1 MSEKMKLYVWTGFC
15 PDYTD
20 GLAVAVAE
28 TIEQAQ
34 QLVTAE
40 KGYEPFEWGVLQ
52 VFELTEPR
60 AFCIS
65 GGG

>member
-1 MSEKMKLYVWTGFC
+1 MKLYVWTGFC

-28 TIEQAQ
+28 SIEQAQ
-34 QLVTAE
+34 RLVTE
-40 KGYEPFEWGVLQ
+40 NKGYEPFEWGVLQ

-60 AFCIS
+60 AFCVS

>member
-1 MSEKMKLYVWTGFC
+1 MKLYVWTGFC

-28 TIEQAQ
+28 SIEQAQ

-40 KGYEPFEWGVLQ
+40 KGYEPFEWGSLQ

>member
-1 MSEKMKLYVWTGFC
+1 MKLYVWTEFC

-28 TIEQAQ
+28 SIEQAQ
-34 QLVTAE
+34 QLVTAA
-40 KGYEPFEWGVLQ
+40 KGYEPFEWVLLL
-52 VFELTEPR
+52 VFDLTEPR